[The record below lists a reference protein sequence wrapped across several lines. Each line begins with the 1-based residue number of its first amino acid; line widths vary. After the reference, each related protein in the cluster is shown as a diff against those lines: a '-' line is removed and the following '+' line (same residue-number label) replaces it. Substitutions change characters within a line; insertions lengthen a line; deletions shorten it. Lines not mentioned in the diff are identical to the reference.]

1 MRIQKTLITSL
12 FCLMSANVLA
22 AGDYEEGK
30 IKAYTCSGCHGIVD
44 YNNVYPTY
52 HVPRIGGQ
60 NPEYLAIALK
70 AFRSGERTHSNM
82 NLQAEG
88 LSDQDIDD
96 ISIYLAGQTKEGT
109 ATSAGSD
116 GSAGQ
121 SKSAACQACH
131 GPTGTS
137 TQPIYPNLGGQH
149 QNYLTKSLLGFRD
162 GSRANAIMSGFASGL
177 SDADI
182 QDIATWY
189 ASQTGLTEIQ
199 DK

>member
-1 MRIQKTLITSL
+1 MRIQKNLITVL
-12 FCLMSANVLA
+12 FFLLSANVFA
-22 AGDYEEGK
+22 AGDYAAGK
-30 IKAYTCSGCHGIVD
+30 VKAYTCSGCHGIVD

-60 NPEYLAIALK
+60 NQEYLAIAFK
-70 AFRSGERTHSNM
+70 AFRSGERKHSNM
-82 NLQAEG
+82 SLQAEG

-96 ISIYLAGQTKEGT
+96 IAIYLAGQTKDV
-109 ATSAGSD
+109 AAASASD
-116 GSAGQ
+116 DTSAGQ
-121 SKSAACQACH
+121 SKSATCQACH
-131 GPTGTS
+131 GPAGTS

-149 QNYLTKSLLGFRD
+149 QNYLTKTLRGFRD
-162 GSRANAIMSGFASGL
+162 GSRANAIMSGFAGGL

-182 QDIATWY
+182 EDIASWY

>member
-1 MRIQKTLITSL
+1 MRTQKTLITLL
-12 FCLMSANVLA
+12 FCLASANVFA
-22 AGDYEEGK
+22 GGDYEAGK

-60 NPEYLAIALK
+60 NQEYLVIALK
-70 AFRSGERTHSNM
+70 AFRSGERTHNNM
-82 NLQAEG
+82 NLQAEA

-96 ISIYLAGQTKEGT
+96 IAVYLEGQSKETKAAS
-109 ATSAGSD
+109 ATNT
-116 GSAGQ
+116 AGQ
-121 SKSAACQACH
+121 SKSATCQACH
-131 GPTGTS
+131 GPTGQS

-149 QNYLTKSLLGFRD
+149 QNYLSKALNDFRD
-162 GSRANAIMSGFASGL
+162 GSRPNAIMSGFAGGL

-182 QDIATWY
+182 EDISTWF
-189 ASQTGLTEIQ
+189 ASQSGLTEIQ

>member
-1 MRIQKTLITSL
+1 MRIQKILFTLL
-12 FCLMSANVLA
+12 FCLASANIFA
-22 AGDYEEGK
+22 AGDYEAGK

-60 NPEYLAIALK
+60 NQEYLAIALK

-88 LSDQDIDD
+88 LSDQDIED
-96 ISIYLAGQTKEGT
+96 IAAYLATQTKEIAAVST
-109 ATSAGSD
+109 NSA
-116 GSAGQ
+116 SAAGR
-121 SKSAACQACH
+121 SKSATCQACH
-131 GPTGTS
+131 GLTGTS
-137 TQPIYPNLGGQH
+137 IQPIYPNLGGQH
-149 QNYLTKSLLGFRD
+149 QNYLRKTLHGFRD
-162 GSRANAIMSGFASGL
+162 GSRANAIMSGFAGGL

-182 QDIATWY
+182 EDIAAWY
-189 ASQTGLTEIQ
+189 ASQAGLTEIQ

>member
-1 MRIQKTLITSL
+1 MHIQKPLLTLFL
-12 FCLMSANVLA
+12 CLASANIFA
-22 AGDYEEGK
+22 AGDYAAGK

-44 YNNVYPTY
+44 YNNAYPTY

-60 NPEYLAIALK
+60 NQEYLAIALK

-88 LSDQDIDD
+88 LSDQDIEDMTV
-96 ISIYLAGQTKEGT
+96 YLAAQSKDAT
-109 ATSAGSD
+109 AVSVSRAGL
-116 GSAGQ
+116 AGQ
-121 SKSAACQACH
+121 SKSATCHTCH

-149 QNYLTKSLLGFRD
+149 QNYLSKALRDFRD
-162 GSRANAIMSGFASGL
+162 GKRQNALMNGFAGSL
-177 SDADI
+177 TDTDI
-182 QDIATWY
+182 EEITSWY

>member
-1 MRIQKTLITSL
+1 MRIQKALLPPL
-12 FCLMSANVLA
+12 FCLVSANVFA
-22 AGDYEEGK
+22 AGDYEAGK
-30 IKAYTCSGCHGIVD
+30 IKAYTCTGCHGIVD

-60 NPEYLAIALK
+60 NQEYLAIALK
-70 AFRSGERTHSNM
+70 AFRSGERRHSNM

-96 ISIYLAGQTKEGT
+96 IAVYLAGQKKET
-109 ATSAGSD
+109 ATASASSGA
-116 GSAGQ
+116 SAGQ
-121 SKSAACQACH
+121 SKSATCQACH

-137 TQPIYPNLGGQH
+137 TQPIYPNLGGQQ
-149 QNYLTKSLLGFRD
+149 QNYLSKTLHGFRD
-162 GSRANAIMSGFASGL
+162 GSRSNAIMSGFAGGL

-182 QDIATWY
+182 EDIATWY

>member
-12 FCLMSANVLA
+12 FCLLSANAFA
-22 AGDYEEGK
+22 AGDYAAGK

-60 NPEYLAIALK
+60 NQEYVSIALK
-70 AFRSGERTHSNM
+70 AFRSGERKHSNM

-88 LSDQDIDD
+88 LTDQDIDD
-96 ISIYLAGQTKEGT
+96 IAVYLAGQTKEEAVASTGNG
-109 ATSAGSD
+109 A
-116 GSAGQ
+116 SAGQ
-121 SKSAACQACH
+121 SKSATCQACH
-131 GPTGTS
+131 GSTGTS

-149 QNYLTKSLLGFRD
+149 QNYLSKTLYAFRD
-162 GSRANAIMSGFASGL
+162 GSRANAIMSGFAGAL

-182 QDIATWY
+182 EDIASWY
-189 ASQTGLTEIQ
+189 ASQAGLTEIQ

>member
-1 MRIQKTLITSL
+1 MV
-12 FCLMSANVLA
+12 SANVFA
-22 AGDYEEGK
+22 AGDYEAGK

-60 NPEYLAIALK
+60 NPEYLVIALK

-96 ISIYLAGQTKEGT
+96 ISVYLAGQTKDTT
-109 ATSAGSD
+109 ATTAGNT
-116 GSAGQ
+116 AGQ
-121 SKSAACQACH
+121 SKSATCQACH

-149 QNYLTKSLLGFRD
+149 QNYLSKTLHGFRD
-162 GSRANAIMSGFASGL
+162 GSRANAIMSGFAGGL

-182 QDIATWY
+182 EDISAWY
-189 ASQTGLTEIQ
+189 ASQAGLTEIQ

>member
-1 MRIQKTLITSL
+1 MRILKTLITVL
-12 FCLMSANVLA
+12 FCLVSANVFA
-22 AGDYEEGK
+22 AGDYEAGK

-60 NPEYLAIALK
+60 NLEYLAIALK
-70 AFRSGERTHSNM
+70 AFRSGERKHSNM

-96 ISIYLAGQTKEGT
+96 MSVYLAGQTKEAA
-109 ATSAGSD
+109 ATSAGNDS
-116 GSAGQ
+116 SAGQ
-121 SKSAACQACH
+121 SKSATCQACH

-149 QNYLTKSLLGFRD
+149 QNYLSKSLHGFRD
-162 GSRANAIMSGFASGL
+162 GSRANAIMSGFAGGL

-182 QDIATWY
+182 EDIARWY

>member
-1 MRIQKTLITSL
+1 MRIQKLLITLL
-12 FCLMSANVLA
+12 FCLASANIFA
-22 AGDYEEGK
+22 AGDYEAGK

-60 NPEYLAIALK
+60 NPEYLVISLK

-96 ISIYLAGQTKEGT
+96 ISVYLAGQTKDT
-109 ATSAGSD
+109 TPAPAGN
-116 GSAGQ
+116 SAGQ
-121 SKSAACQACH
+121 SKSATCQACH
-131 GPTGTS
+131 GPTGAS

-149 QNYLTKSLLGFRD
+149 QNYLSKSLHGFRD
-162 GSRANAIMSGFASGL
+162 GSRANPIMSGFAGGL

-182 QDIATWY
+182 KDIATWY
-189 ASQTGLTEIQ
+189 ASQAGLTEIQ

>member
-1 MRIQKTLITSL
+1 MRIQKILITLL
-12 FCLMSANVLA
+12 FCLASANVFA
-22 AGDYEEGK
+22 VGDYQTGK

-60 NPEYLAIALK
+60 NQEYMTIALK
-70 AFRSGERTHSNM
+70 AFRSGERTHNNM

-96 ISIYLAGQTKEGT
+96 ITLYLAGQSTDKT
-109 ATSAGSD
+109 ATASD

-121 SKSAACQACH
+121 SKSAVCQACH
-131 GPTGTS
+131 GPTGTG
-137 TQPIYPNLGGQH
+137 TQAIYPNLGGQH
-149 QNYLTKSLLGFRD
+149 QNYLSKALHDFRD
-162 GSRANAIMSGFASGL
+162 GSRANAIMSSFAGSL
-177 SDADI
+177 SDDDI
-182 QDIATWY
+182 EDIASWY
-189 ASQTGLTEIQ
+189 ASQSGLTEIQ